1 MKDQK
6 KFVGPL
12 LFFTG
17 VILSLIL
24 LMQPLSIYQFKEYI
38 CVLFPTGLIGSEQL
52 DLLLLIQGLMLLVI
66 VPVFILTFIFSW
78 KYRAYNPKHKYEP
91 DLVDSVL
98 AEVIWWGFPLIL
110 TIFIAIVTTHYTYSL
125 DPFKPIVSEKKT
137 KKIQVVALQW
147 KWLFIYP
154 EEKIASVNF
163 LQIPKDTPIHFE
175 ITADA
180 PMNSFWIPSL
190 GGQIYAMPKMK
201 TQLHLIAN
209 EEGDFRGCSSNISG
223 AGFSAMHF
231 ITRASSEAA
240 YDAWVESVLRT
251 QKTLSIDTYEE
262 LAKPNIENDKV
273 LYRLQ
278 DEYLFDYV
286 INKYMHPKMK

>member
-1 MKDQK
+1 MKEQK

-17 VILSLIL
+17 VILFLIL
-24 LMQPLSIYQFKEYI
+24 LMQPLSIYQFEEYI
-38 CVLFPTGLIGSEQL
+38 CVLFPTGLIGAEQL
-52 DLLLLIQGLMLLVI
+52 DLLLIIQGLMLLVI

-78 KYRAYNPKHKYEP
+78 KYRAYNPKHTYDP

-110 TIFIAIVTTHYTYSL
+110 TIFIAVVTTYYTYNL
-125 DPFKPIVSEKKT
+125 DPFKPIVSEKKA

-154 EEKIASVNF
+154 EEKIATVNF

-201 TQLHLIAN
+201 TELYLIAN
-209 EEGDFRGCSSNISG
+209 KEGDFRGSSANISG
-223 AGFSAMHF
+223 EGFAAMNF
-231 ITRASSEAA
+231 ITRASSEAD
-240 YDAWVESVLRT
+240 YDAWIASVQRAP
-251 QKTLSIDTYEE
+251 KKLSTDSYEE
-262 LAKPNIENDKV
+262 LAKPNIDKANPV
-273 LYRLQ
+273 YRL
-278 DEYLFDYV
+278 ENEALFDYV
-286 INKYMHPKMK
+286 IDKYMQPKMK